1 MPLGA
6 CVIKH
11 RVVGNSPTMSH
22 ANVVLYDMI
31 NLGPAQ
37 SLGQS
42 S

>member
-11 RVVGNSPTMSH
+11 RVVGNSPTMSY
-22 ANVVLYDMI
+22 ANVVPYDVI
-31 NLGPAQ
+31 NLGP
-37 SLGQS
+37 S